1 MEELVLLM
9 MARVT
14 RKQALR
20 DDLTGEMILSYGL
33 MMRLFSLLMPGF
45 FLILIVAILATEGIA
60 KPGNTPLVIG
70 LAAIALLASFPVLE
84 AFGVSIRLG
93 DQSIIGCAPWRL
105 PRTIDWNDIQS
116 IKYSHSMKWFLIED
130 ANGSKIRVS
139 ILISGL
145 GDFATEIRNRLQPAI
160 YQQAK
165 PGFDMVLL

>member
-1 MEELVLLM
+1 MEELVILM
-9 MARVT
+9 MVRKT
-14 RKQALR
+14 RKHALR

-70 LAAIALLASFPVLE
+70 LSAIALVAGFPVLE

-116 IKYSHSMKWFLIED
+116 IKYSDSMKWFLIED
-130 ANGSKIRVS
+130 SNGTQIRVS

-145 GDFATEIRNRLQPAI
+145 GDFVTEIRTRLQPST
-160 YQQAK
+160 YQHAR
-165 PGFDMVLL
+165 PGFDTVLL